1 MRFCAIENQEKNT
14 VWINGGLTH
23 GSHNRK
29 SKLEVAAAAK
39 ALAKQ

>member
-1 MRFCAIENQEKNT
+1 MRFCATKYQETNT

-23 GSHNRK
+23 GSHHRK